1 MFEVFVAIIEKV
13 KVEVRLASTDMTE
26 FRRAVLKDGIGIVET
41 AMAKLDA
48 REATASVPSDR
59 DMIMSDID
67 ACVGFEEFNR
77 RVREC
82 MLGEFKRVALEA
94 MR

>member
-1 MFEVFVAIIEKV
+1 
-13 KVEVRLASTDMTE
+13 
-26 FRRAVLKDGIGIVET
+26 
-41 AMAKLDA
+41 MARLDA
-48 REATASVPSDR
+48 RAATASVPSDR